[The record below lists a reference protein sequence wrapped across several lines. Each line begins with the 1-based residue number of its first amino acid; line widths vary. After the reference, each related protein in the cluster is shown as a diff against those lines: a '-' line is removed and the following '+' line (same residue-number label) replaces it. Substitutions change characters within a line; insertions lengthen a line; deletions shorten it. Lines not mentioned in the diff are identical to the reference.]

1 MFRFVA
7 EGGLAFPV
15 HFGLTLALVFLG
27 VGGLHAVAESAGLQD
42 PGAKELAP
50 IPHPE
55 LKAVEPLIREQL
67 QAERSRLAAKVS
79 AAEGPDSA
87 RADAFGGLG
96 RLYHAYDFTEAA
108 RACYRNALV
117 LKPKDFRW
125 AYLLGRLLESQ
136 GDLKQ
141 AVEHYRSAAAI
152 APEDLPTLLHLA
164 QAQLNLNHPDL
175 AEPLFKEAISRDPYP
190 SSASALV
197 GLGKI
202 ALSRNDPE
210 EAIEYFETA
219 VSMQPEASSI
229 HYPLAMAYRQI
240 GDLEKAREHLEKR
253 GTKAPEYP
261 DPLMEELRK
270 VRTGKQFFWSQGT
283 VALSEGRFAE
293 AAEAFRRMVASDP
306 EEPIAHMDLGTA
318 LLQLG
323 DVNGALAKY
332 QESLRLSSGNPR
344 LHYNLGL
351 VYTLQKAYPKALQH
365 YQMAVEL
372 DPGFENAHF
381 NAANLLMRLGNMP
394 LAGKHYGRVNE
405 LNPSHAFARFMQA
418 MTLVRRGRY
427 PAARTLLEAS
437 HQALP
442 EEIDITHALA
452 RLLAASPRS
461 TAGDGRRALQLLQ
474 NVFGSQNEVAFEH
487 VETLAMALAAAGQ
500 YQRALQVQQGMIDE
514 VRQAGRA
521 DLAAL
526 LEENLVRYQ
535 RGQAC
540 RTPWKDDDPIFLPVP
555 GDLAPL
561 KSSGKESNPTSV
573 PES

>member
-7 EGGLAFPV
+7 NGKRAFPV
-15 HFGLTLALVFLG
+15 PAGLTLALVLLG
-27 VGGLHAVAESAGLQD
+27 VAGVHSAAESAGLQV
-42 PGAKELAP
+42 PGAKELTP
-50 IPHPE
+50 IPHPD
-55 LKAVEPLIREQL
+55 LNAVERLIREQL
-67 QAERSRLAAKVS
+67 QAERSKLAAKVS
-79 AAEGPDSA
+79 AAEVPDSA

-108 RACYRNALV
+108 QACYRNALV

-141 AVEHYRSAAAI
+141 AVEHYRRAAAI

-164 QAQLNLNHPDL
+164 QAQLNLNRPEL

-202 ALSRNDPE
+202 SLSRNDPE
-210 EAIEYFETA
+210 EAIEYFKTA

-240 GDLEKAREHLEKR
+240 GDLEKAREHLKKR
-253 GTKAPEYP
+253 GTKTPEYP

-293 AAEAFRRMVASDP
+293 AAEAFRQMVAADP

-323 DVNGALAKY
+323 DVGGALAKY
-332 QESLRLSSGNPR
+332 QESLRLSPGNPR

-351 VYTLQKAYPKALQH
+351 VYTLQETYPKALEH
-365 YQMAVEL
+365 YRNAVEL

-381 NAANLLMRLGNMP
+381 NAANLLMRLGDMAQ
-394 LAGKHYGRVNE
+394 AGQHYGRVNE

-418 MTLVRRGRY
+418 MTLVKLGRY
-427 PAARTLLEAS
+427 REGRTLLESS

-442 EEIDITHALA
+442 DDVDITHALA
-452 RLLAASPRS
+452 RLLAASPQS
-461 TAGDGRRALQLLQ
+461 TAGDGRQALKLLEG
-474 NVFGSQNEVAFEH
+474 VFKYQKEVAFEH
-487 VETLAMALAAAGQ
+487 FETLAMALAMSGQ
-500 YQRALQVQQGMIDE
+500 IHRALQVQQGMMDE
-514 VRQAGRA
+514 VKQAGRA

-526 LEENLVRYQ
+526 LEENLARY
-535 RGQAC
+535 RSGQPC
-540 RTPWKDDDPIFLPVP
+540 RTPWRDDDPVFSPVP

-561 KSSGKESNPTSV
+561 KSIGEGSNPNSV
-573 PES
+573 PGS

>member
-7 EGGLAFPV
+7 NGKRAFPV
-15 HFGLTLALVFLG
+15 PAGLTLALVLLG
-27 VGGLHAVAESAGLQD
+27 VAGVHSAAESAGLQV
-42 PGAKELAP
+42 PGAKELTP
-50 IPHPE
+50 IPHPD
-55 LKAVEPLIREQL
+55 LNAVERLIREQL
-67 QAERSRLAAKVS
+67 QAERSKLAAKVS
-79 AAEGPDSA
+79 AAEVPDSA

-108 RACYRNALV
+108 QACYRNALV

-141 AVEHYRSAAAI
+141 AVEHYQRAAAI
-152 APEDLPTLLHLA
+152 NPEDLPTLLHLA
-164 QAQLNLNHPDL
+164 QAQLNLNRPDL

-202 ALSRNDPE
+202 SLSRNDPE

-219 VSMQPEASSI
+219 VSMQPEADSI

-240 GDLEKAREHLEKR
+240 GNLEKAREHLKKR
-253 GTKAPEYP
+253 GTRTPEYP

-270 VRTGKQFFWSQGT
+270 VRTGKQYFWSQGT

-293 AAEAFRRMVASDP
+293 AAEAFRQMVAADP

-323 DVNGALAKY
+323 DVSGALAKY
-332 QESLRLSSGNPR
+332 EQSLRLSPGNPR

-351 VYTLQKAYPKALQH
+351 VYTLQKSYPKGLQH
-365 YQMAVEL
+365 YQQAIEL

-381 NAANLLMRLGNMP
+381 NAANLLMRLGK
-394 LAGKHYGRVNE
+394 LAQAAQHYRKVNE

-418 MTLVRRGRY
+418 MTLVKLARY
-427 PAARTLLEAS
+427 QEARTLLEAS

-452 RLLAASPRS
+452 RLLAASPLS
-461 TAGDGRRALQLLQ
+461 TVDDGRRALQLLQ
-474 NVFGSQNEVAFEH
+474 NVFRSQNEVAFEH
-487 VETLAMALAAAGQ
+487 VETLAMALATAGQ
-500 YQRALQVQQGMIDE
+500 YQRAVQVQQGMIDE
-514 VRQAGRA
+514 VKQAGRA

-526 LEENLVRYQ
+526 LEENLTRYQ

-540 RTPWKDDDPIFLPVP
+540 RTPWRADAPIFLPVP

-561 KSSGKESNPTSV
+561 KSSGKGSNPASV

>member
-1 MFRFVA
+1 MA
-7 EGGLAFPV
+7 
-15 HFGLTLALVFLG
+15 LALLG
-27 VGGLHAVAESAGLQD
+27 VVGAHAVPVSLRLQD
-42 PGAKELAP
+42 PGSRKLTP
-50 IPHPE
+50 VPHPD
-55 LKAVEPLIREQL
+55 LNAVERLIREQL
-67 QAERSRLAAKVS
+67 QAERSKLTATIS
-79 AAEGPDSA
+79 AAEVPDSA

-96 RLYHAYDFTEAA
+96 RLYHAYDFIEAA
-108 RACYRNALV
+108 RACYQNALIIV
-117 LKPKDFRW
+117 PKDFRW

-136 GDLKQ
+136 GDLQ
-141 AVEHYRSAAAI
+141 LAVEHYEQAAAI
-152 APEDLPTLLHLA
+152 QPDDLPILLHLA
-164 QAQLNLNHPDL
+164 QAHVSLNRPDL

-202 ALSRNDPE
+202 SLSRNDPE

-219 VSMQPEASSI
+219 VSMQPEADSI

-240 GDLEKAREHLEKR
+240 GDLEKARDHLQKR
-253 GTKAPEYP
+253 GTRTPEYP
-261 DPLMEELRK
+261 DPLMEELRN

-293 AAEAFRRMVASDP
+293 AVEAFRQMVAADP
-306 EEPIAHMDLGTA
+306 EEAIAHMDLGTA

-323 DVNGALAKY
+323 DVSGALARY
-332 QESLRLSSGNPR
+332 QKSLRLSPGNPR

-351 VYTLQKAYPKALQH
+351 VYTLQKAYPKALEH
-365 YQMAVEL
+365 YQNAIEL

-381 NAANLLMRLGNMP
+381 NAANLLMRLGKMAQ
-394 LAGKHYGRVNE
+394 AGQYYRRVNE

-418 MTLVRRGRY
+418 MTLVKLGRY
-427 PAARTLLEAS
+427 QAARTLLEAS

-452 RLLAASPRS
+452 RLLAASPQS
-461 TAGDGRRALQLLQ
+461 TVGDGRRALQLLQ
-474 NVFGSQNEVAFEH
+474 NVFRSQDEVAFEH
-487 VETLAMALAAAGQ
+487 VETLAMALATAGQ
-500 YQRALQVQQGMIDE
+500 YQRAVQVQQGMIDE
-514 VRQAGRA
+514 VKQAGRA

-526 LEENLVRYQ
+526 LEENLTRYQ

-540 RTPWKDDDPIFLPVP
+540 RAPWRADDPIFLPVP

-561 KSSGKESNPTSV
+561 KSSGKGSNPASV
-573 PES
+573 PKS

>member
-1 MFRFVA
+1 M
-7 EGGLAFPV
+7 
-15 HFGLTLALVFLG
+15 T
-27 VGGLHAVAESAGLQD
+27 
-42 PGAKELAP
+42 
-50 IPHPE
+50 
-55 LKAVEPLIREQL
+55 
-67 QAERSRLAAKVS
+67 AKVS
-79 AAEGPDSA
+79 AAEVPDSA

-108 RACYRNALV
+108 GACYRNALV

-141 AVEHYRSAAAI
+141 AVEHYRRAAAI
-152 APEDLPTLLHLA
+152 EPEDLPTLLHLA
-164 QAQLNLNHPDL
+164 QAQLNLNRPDL

-202 ALSRNDPE
+202 ALSRNDPG

-240 GDLEKAREHLEKR
+240 GDLEKAREHLKKR
-253 GTKAPEYP
+253 GTKTPEFP

-293 AAEAFRRMVASDP
+293 AAEAFRRMVAADP

-323 DVNGALAKY
+323 DVGGAMARY
-332 QESLRLSSGNPR
+332 QESLRLSPGNPR

-351 VYTLQKAYPKALQH
+351 VYTLQKAYPKALEH
-365 YQMAVEL
+365 YRNAVEL

-381 NAANLLMRLGNMP
+381 NAANLLMRLGNM
-394 LAGKHYGRVNE
+394 AQAERHYGRVNE

-418 MTLVRRGRY
+418 MTLVKLGRY
-427 PAARTLLEAS
+427 REARTLLESS

-442 EEIDITHALA
+442 DDVDITHALA
-452 RLLAASPRS
+452 RLLAASPQS
-461 TAGDGRRALQLLQ
+461 TAGDGRQALKLLEG
-474 NVFGSQNEVAFEH
+474 VFKSQNEVAFEH
-487 VETLAMALAAAGQ
+487 IETLAMALAMSGQ
-500 YQRALQVQQGMIDE
+500 FHRALQVQQGMMDE

-526 LEENLVRYQ
+526 LEENLMRY
-535 RGQAC
+535 RSGQPC
-540 RTPWKDDDPIFLPVP
+540 RTPWRDDDPIFSPVP

-561 KSSGKESNPTSV
+561 KSTGEGSNPAS
-573 PES
+573 S

>member
-7 EGGLAFPV
+7 KGRSTFPV
-15 HFGLTLALVFLG
+15 PVGLTLALVFLG
-27 VGGLHAVAESAGLQD
+27 VAGVHAVAGSAGLQD
-42 PGAKELAP
+42 PGAKELTP
-50 IPHPE
+50 IPHPD
-55 LKAVEPLIREQL
+55 LNAVERLIREQL
-67 QAERSRLAAKVS
+67 QAERSKLTAKAS
-79 AAEGPDSA
+79 AAGVPDSA
-87 RADAFGGLG
+87 RAEAFGGLG

-108 RACYRNALV
+108 GACYRNALV

-141 AVEHYRSAAAI
+141 AVEHYRRAAAI

-164 QAQLNLNHPDL
+164 QAQLNLNRPDL
-175 AEPLFKEAISRDPYP
+175 AEPLFQEAISRDPYP

-202 ALSRNDPE
+202 ALSRNDPG

-229 HYPLAMAYRQI
+229 HYPLAMAYRQL
-240 GDLEKAREHLEKR
+240 GDLEKAREHLKKR
-253 GTKAPEYP
+253 GTKTPEFP

-293 AAEAFRRMVASDP
+293 AAEAFRRMVAADP

-323 DVNGALAKY
+323 DVGGALDKY
-332 QESLRLSSGNPR
+332 RESLRLSPGNPR

-351 VYTLQKAYPKALQH
+351 AYTLQKAYPKALEH
-365 YQMAVEL
+365 YRNAVEL

-381 NAANLLMRLGNMP
+381 NAANLLMRLGDMAQ
-394 LAGKHYGRVNE
+394 AGRHYGRVNE

-418 MTLVRRGRY
+418 MTLVKLGRY
-427 PAARTLLEAS
+427 REARTLLESS

-442 EEIDITHALA
+442 DDVDITHALA
-452 RLLAASPRS
+452 RLLAASPQS
-461 TAGDGRRALQLLQ
+461 TAGDGRQALKLLAG
-474 NVFGSQNEVAFEH
+474 VFKSQNEVAFEH
-487 VETLAMALAAAGQ
+487 IETLAMALAMSGQ
-500 YQRALQVQQGMIDE
+500 FHRALQVQQGMMDE

-526 LEENLVRYQ
+526 LEENLMRY
-535 RGQAC
+535 RSGQPC
-540 RTPWKDDDPIFLPVP
+540 RTPWRDDDPIFSPVP

-561 KSSGKESNPTSV
+561 KSTGEGSNPAS
-573 PES
+573 S

>member
-1 MFRFVA
+1 MFWFVA
-7 EGGLAFPV
+7 KGGIAFPATV
-15 HFGLTLALVFLG
+15 GLTLALVFLG
-27 VGGLHAVAESAGLQD
+27 VAGVHAVAGSAGLQD
-42 PGAKELAP
+42 PGAKELTP
-50 IPHPE
+50 IPHPD
-55 LKAVEPLIREQL
+55 LNAVERLIREQL
-67 QAERSRLAAKVS
+67 QAERSKLMAKVS
-79 AAEGPDSA
+79 AAEVPDSA
-87 RADAFGGLG
+87 RAEAFGGLG

-108 RACYRNALV
+108 GACYRNALV
-117 LKPKDFRW
+117 VKPKDFRW

-141 AVEHYRSAAAI
+141 AVEHYRHAAAI

-164 QAQLNLNHPDL
+164 QAQLNLNRPDL

-202 ALSRNDPE
+202 ALSRNDPG

-240 GDLEKAREHLEKR
+240 GDLEKAREHLKKR
-253 GTKAPEYP
+253 GTKTPEFP

-293 AAEAFRRMVASDP
+293 AAEAFRQMVAADP

-323 DVNGALAKY
+323 DVGGAMARY
-332 QESLRLSSGNPR
+332 QESLRLSPGNPR

-351 VYTLQKAYPKALQH
+351 VYTLQKAYPKALEH
-365 YQMAVEL
+365 YRNAVEL

-381 NAANLLMRLGNMP
+381 NAANLLMRLGNMAQ
-394 LAGKHYGRVNE
+394 AGRHYGRVNE

-418 MTLVRRGRY
+418 MTLVKLGRY
-427 PAARTLLEAS
+427 REARTLLES
-437 HQALP
+437 SRQALP
-442 EEIDITHALA
+442 DDVDITHALA
-452 RLLAASPRS
+452 RLLAASPQS
-461 TAGDGRRALQLLQ
+461 TAGDGRQALKLLEG
-474 NVFGSQNEVAFEH
+474 VFKSQNEVAFEH
-487 VETLAMALAAAGQ
+487 FETLAMALAMSGQ
-500 YQRALQVQQGMIDE
+500 FHRALQVQQGMMDE

-526 LEENLVRYQ
+526 LEENLARY
-535 RGQAC
+535 RSGQPC
-540 RTPWKDDDPIFLPVP
+540 RTPWRDDDPIFSPVP

-561 KSSGKESNPTSV
+561 KSTGEGSNPAS
-573 PES
+573 S